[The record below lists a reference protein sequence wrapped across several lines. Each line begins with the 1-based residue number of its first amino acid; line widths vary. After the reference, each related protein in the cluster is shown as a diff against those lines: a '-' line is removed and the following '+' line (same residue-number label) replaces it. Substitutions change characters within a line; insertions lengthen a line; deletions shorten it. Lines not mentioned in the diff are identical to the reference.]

1 MNTKICT
8 IVSFLL
14 LTLSLPL
21 QAQKEVKRL
30 DKLFDKTVKDIA
42 GGITSVS
49 TVDYGDEYSKFYQFT
64 IPRSQAKD
72 IMRLDEA
79 MKEVAPKAYKSWM
92 KQAGGDSN
100 NTLTIHY
107 DDRHP
112 KTYTFGTNFNMNYN
126 VQCLNDPDDSDKNY
140 VYVLAWGEDGDNITG
155 GIFKFYNGKAPTAK
169 VESPK
174 WFYIKFNAEGAC
186 IGSKGD
192 GNYVRTGRPAS
203 PYDEAYCWRM
213 EKQGGA
219 YAFYNMQGLQL
230 YYDDNFVRAG
240 SKPKGTTLF
249 YILPSS
255 TMRVRGFSED
265 ESKDYYEISIKPSP
279 RSNERVWFNQWGAAG
294 DNRLIGL
301 YLSPDWSNALQ
312 LITVGDETDIHVDT
326 PKANSPQLSVQTSG
340 QGNGGGLTAEAKTP
354 QTGADFLEQL
364 NNCATLFT
372 TEAGWCVRAKGT
384 KLESS
389 SAYSYHV
396 NLWTGATNRIM
407 RLCKEH
413 ADLLDDDERTIVY
426 NLLDKLLPLC
436 DKGFDSLGAMITV
449 AQKAVRK

>member
-1 MNTKICT
+1 MNTKIYT
-8 IVSFLL
+8 LVSFLL
-14 LTLSLPL
+14 LALSLPL
-21 QAQKEVKRL
+21 QAQNEAKRL

-42 GGITSVS
+42 GGMTSVS
-49 TVDYGDEYSKFYQFT
+49 TVDYGDEYSKFYHFT
-64 IPRSQAKD
+64 IPRSQAKI

-79 MKEVAPKAYKSWM
+79 MKEASSKAYKSWM
-92 KQAGGDSN
+92 KLAGGDSN
-100 NTLTIHY
+100 NTHTVYY

-126 VQCLNDPDDSDKNY
+126 LQCLNDPDDSNKKY

-155 GIFKFYNGKAPTAK
+155 GIFQFYNGKAPTA
-169 VESPK
+169 ESPK
-174 WFYIKFNAEGAC
+174 WFIFKFNAGGAC

-192 GNYVRTGRPAS
+192 GNYVRTGHS
-203 PYDEAYCWRM
+203 DNPYDEAYCWRM
-213 EKQGGA
+213 EKQGDA

-230 YYDDNFVRAG
+230 YYDGSFVRAG

-255 TMRVRGFSED
+255 TMRVRGFSEED
-265 ESKDYYEISIKPSP
+265 GVEDYYEISIKPSP
-279 RSNERVWFNQWGAAG
+279 RSNERVWFNQWQAAG

-301 YLSPDWSNALQ
+301 YLSPDWSNALE
-312 LITVGDETDIHVDT
+312 LIDVMDGKNIHVDT
-326 PKANSPQLSVQTSG
+326 PKANSPQLSVQASG
-340 QGNGGGLTAEAKTP
+340 QGYGGGLTVEAKTP

-372 TEAGWCVRAKGT
+372 TEAGWCVKAKGT
-384 KLESS
+384 KLEPSN
-389 SAYSYHV
+389 AYSYHL

-413 ADLLDDDERTIVY
+413 ADLLDADERTIVY

-436 DKGFDSLGAMITV
+436 DKGFDSLGAMISV

>member
-1 MNTKICT
+1 MKAKICAL
-8 IVSFLL
+8 VSLL
-14 LTLSLPL
+14 LLALSLPM
-21 QAQKEVKRL
+21 QAQNEVKRL
-30 DKLFDKTVKDIA
+30 DKLFDKTAKDIA

-49 TVDYGDEYSKFYQFT
+49 TVDYGDEYSRFTHFT
-64 IPRSQAKD
+64 IPRSQAKI

-79 MKEVAPKAYKSWM
+79 MKEATSKAYKSWM
-92 KQAGGDSN
+92 KRTGGDSN
-100 NTLTIHY
+100 NTLTVHY

-126 VQCLNDPDDSDKNY
+126 VQCLNDPDDPDKAY
-140 VYVLAWGEDGDNITG
+140 IYVLAWGEDGDNITG
-155 GIFKFYNGKAPTAK
+155 GIFQFYNGKTPTA
-169 VESPK
+169 ESPK
-174 WFYIKFNAEGAC
+174 WFYFKFNGGGAC

-230 YYDDNFVRAG
+230 YYDGNFVRAG

-255 TMRVRGFSED
+255 TMRVRGFSE
-265 ESKDYYEISIKPSP
+265 EDYYEISIKPSP
-279 RSNERVWFNQWGAAG
+279 RGNERVWFNQWGAVG

-312 LITVGDETDIHVDT
+312 LITVGDETGIHVDT
-326 PKANSPQLSVQTSG
+326 QKADSPQLSAQTSG
-340 QGNGGGLTAEAKTP
+340 QGNGSGLTAEAKTP
-354 QTGADFLEQL
+354 QTDADFLEQL
-364 NNCATLFT
+364 NNCVTLFT
-372 TEAGWCVRAKGT
+372 TEGNWCAKAKGT
-384 KLESS
+384 KLEQT

-396 NLWTGATNRIM
+396 NLWTGVTNRIM

-413 ADLLDDDERTIVY
+413 ADLLNDEERTIVY

-436 DKGFDSLGAMITV
+436 DKGFDSLGAMIYV
-449 AQKAVRK
+449 AQRAVRK